1 VLKKSIFFFLL
12 LLCYTSG
19 VFLSAQ
25 ESPVIVNRS
34 TIVQR
39 VDGKEYFFHP
49 VLQGQTL
56 FSIARAY
63 GVSQDEILK
72 ANPELRPNELRLN
85 QIIRIPVKQQP
96 AVASDKV
103 QSETVKK
110 VVYIEHQVK
119 RRETVYGISRSY
131 NITENELL
139 EHNPTARAG
148 LRPNM
153 MLRIPRYREA
163 TIYFKEYVVPPRQT
177 LFSISREF
185 EISIPELEQINPELK
200 EGLKAGQIIRIPIE
214 QTQQVQPPF
223 LHDPQTHEPDPMI
236 DRKPVALDP
245 YCSNPQIKSTYH
257 VALMIPLYLED
268 LVDEETGTAPV
279 SERSLRY
286 LEYYEGIMIALDSV
300 RARGADIRLSVYD
313 VCESEVKAR
322 RAIWRPEM
330 AQMDL
335 IIGPFDKK
343 VFPLVAGFAK
353 EKNIP
358 IVSPFHA
365 DERDLLRRYPSM
377 FQVTPDL
384 ETQMKYMASF
394 VSANYPEDNII
405 VVHNNQPGI
414 INLISMYKKTLNDG
428 LNYYRFQKDSAN
440 MAKIGG
446 YFLNGVYVGERI
458 SNVYV
463 INDSLRQSQRAHGNI
478 SGVDRSR
485 YMNRE
490 NLSEVVYSRDGM
502 EKLREKFDT
511 TRKNVIVTLMGGEA
525 NIANFTRQLYN
536 LRDTFNLVVFGVP
549 QWREYR
555 SLDFN
560 YLQSLNTHIFT
571 PEFIDYNDVANLN
584 YIRRF
589 RSINHVEP
597 EWMGFRAVETGV
609 FFFTALMQYGSEF
622 YRCIDFMNQHNT
634 HNSPFLFEK
643 PYEEGGW
650 ENNFVFIFRHENY
663 MVKDVRESRRRG
675 ISQTR

>member
-1 VLKKSIFFFLL
+1 VLKKNIFFFLL
-12 LLCYTSG
+12 LLCHTFC
-19 VFLSAQ
+19 VHLSAQ
-25 ESPVIVNRS
+25 ESPVTVNRS
-34 TIVQR
+34 TTVQR

-63 GVSQDEILK
+63 GVTVEEIINE
-72 ANPELRPNELRLN
+72 NPELRTHELRFD

-96 AVASDKV
+96 AIASDKV
-103 QSETVKK
+103 QSETVKE
-110 VVYIEHQVK
+110 VVYIDHQVK

-131 NITENELL
+131 NISESELL
-139 EHNPTARAG
+139 EHNPNARAG
-148 LRPNM
+148 LRANM
-153 MLRIPRYREA
+153 ILRIPRYRET
-163 TIYFKEYVVPPRQT
+163 TIHYSEYIVPPRQT

-185 EISIPELEQINPELK
+185 GVSIPELEQLNPQLK
-200 EGLKAGQIIRIPIE
+200 DGLKAGQMIRIPAE
-214 QTQQVQPPF
+214 PAYHTQPPF
-223 LHDPQTHEPDPMI
+223 VHQGDDPDPAM
-236 DRKPVALDP
+236 DRKPVVMDP

-268 LVDEETGTAPV
+268 ITEEEGGSATM
-279 SERSLRY
+279 SDRSMRY

-322 RAIWRPEM
+322 RTIWRPEM
-330 AQMDL
+330 ANMDL
-335 IIGPFDKK
+335 IIGPFDAK

-365 DERDLLRRYPSM
+365 DERDLLRRFPNM

-384 ETQMKYMASF
+384 ETQLKYMASF
-394 VSANYPEDNII
+394 VARNFPEDNII
-405 VVHNNQPGI
+405 VVHSNQPGI
-414 INLISMYKKTLNDG
+414 TNLISMYKKELNDG
-428 LNYYRFQKDSAN
+428 LNHYRFQKDSAN

-463 INDSLRQSQRAHGNI
+463 INDSLRKTQRAHGDMSN
-478 SGVDRSR
+478 VDKNR
-485 YMNRE
+485 YMGHE
-490 NLSEVVYSRDGM
+490 NLTEVVYSRDGM
-502 EKLREKFDT
+502 QKLRQQFDT
-511 TRKNVIVTLMGGEA
+511 TRRNVIVTLMGGEA
-525 NIANFTRQLYN
+525 NIANYTRQLYN
-536 LRDTFNLVVFGVP
+536 LRDTFDLVVFGVP
-549 QWREYR
+549 QWRDYR

-589 RSINHVEP
+589 RSVNHVEP
-597 EWMGFRAVETGV
+597 EWMGFRAVETGM

-622 YRCIDFMNQHNT
+622 YRCIEFMNQHHT
-634 HNSPFLFEK
+634 HNSPFLFKK
-643 PYEEGGW
+643 PFEEGGW

-663 MVKDVRESRRRG
+663 MVKDVRESRRQG
-675 ISQTR
+675 ISQGR